1 MVKNV
6 ILIEDTNLAK
16 LLAAEICGDPNNL
29 NVLTKENLEKVTQV
43 FSRVTFTARPEE
55 EKITNLKG
63 LEVCVNLE
71 QIHLTDHAITDLSP
85 LYDLEKLK
93 VVNLRKNNIEDI
105 YPLAE
110 KESIEVLG
118 LGQNKIIDASILKT
132 LTGLRQLYIQ
142 ENPIRNKS
150 LIFLND
156 LPHLREVC
164 LWETNENV
172 LSEVHKYKD
181 SIKVLS
187 NKDAA

>member
-172 LSEVHKYKD
+172 LSEVHKYKG